1 MTEFPPLNKK
11 KRIGRKIEN
20 EKNEKSPFHD
30 TISIRPRWN
39 WPPSIYAIVKRWH
52 EKGDTNRRASIFRFN
67 NWKLEADRYTGEVF
81 IYLLLSGH
89 LRVYNP
95 FFTYVIASLKHHF
108 PLPLIST
115 VATPTASLSRY
126 SPIAHPRRVIPD
138 YSHIPYLTLLPYKS
152 SGRAVCSRYVAHPFG
167 LVPGR
172 SSEEREPISE

>member
-11 KRIGRKIEN
+11 KRIGSNIWKWKKWKISVSRHN
-20 EKNEKSPFHD
+20 IDSSPLKL
-30 TISIRPRWN
+30 TTQYIRN
-39 WPPSIYAIVKRWH
+39 SK
-52 EKGDTNRRASIFRFN
+52 KMGDTNRRASIFRFN

-126 SPIAHPRRVIPD
+126 SPIAHSRRVIPD
-138 YSHIPYLTLLPYKS
+138 YSQSPYLTLLPYKS